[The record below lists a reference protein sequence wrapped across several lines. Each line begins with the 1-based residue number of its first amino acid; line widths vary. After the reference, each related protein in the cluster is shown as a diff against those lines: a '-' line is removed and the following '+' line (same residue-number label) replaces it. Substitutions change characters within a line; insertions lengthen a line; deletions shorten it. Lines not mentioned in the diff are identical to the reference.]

1 MFIILVYA
9 SVTFKT
15 KCDIRSVHEHLKK
28 NQKKKTT
35 VSGSIWKSLPFTLTT
50 NWFSVSSN
58 IKTGTLLV

>member
-28 NQKKKTT
+28 KPKNKNNC
-35 VSGSIWKSLPFTLTT
+35 IWQHLKVFT
-50 NWFSVSSN
+50 
-58 IKTGTLLV
+58 IYPDY